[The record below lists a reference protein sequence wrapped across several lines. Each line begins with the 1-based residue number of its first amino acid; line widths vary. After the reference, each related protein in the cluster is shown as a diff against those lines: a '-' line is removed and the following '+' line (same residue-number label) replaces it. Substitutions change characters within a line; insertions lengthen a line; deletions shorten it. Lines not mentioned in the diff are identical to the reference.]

1 MGGSLVRI
9 IQVCGEEFQ
18 EFDRVGVKKMEGYGR
33 PNKGGGGMCG
43 LNRGQQT
50 LLFMVLMV
58 GSMILVL
65 CWESTPFTSE
75 INNPPH
81 RDGSSTS
88 TSISRSVDG
97 AEFYETG
104 LLDSRSLQ
112 SNCRVMSSVVHL
124 QGFRVFAF
132 FCRGIGQI

>member
-81 RDGSSTS
+81 RDGSPTS

-104 LLDSRSLQ
+104 FLDSRCLQ
-112 SNCRVMSSVVHL
+112 SNCRVMSSV
-124 QGFRVFAF
+124 FICKVFVLLRF
-132 FCRGIGQI
+132 FCRGKGQI